1 MIRQVLAA
9 LTVCFAGLISLPA
22 AATSREIF
30 FTVERNGTPFGTHSL
45 RFETT
50 PQALTVSVAIDLK
63 VDFGPITV
71 FRYTHRNRE
80 VWTAG
85 TGGLRLAALDT
96 QTDDDGEKFRTAGV
110 ALGQGF
116 RLSEGEA
123 TGVLA
128 GDIVPTSYWHR
139 ASLERRAW
147 LDTQSGR
154 LRQVRVQPLGPESVT
169 VAGQPV
175 TANRYRVTGD
185 LEMDLWYLPNG
196 EWAGLE
202 FSARGSLI
210 RYRRQTPA
218 DVAVLPEGVKPAPA
232 LASAAP

>member
-1 MIRQVLAA
+1 MIRQVLAV
-9 LTVCFAGLISLPA
+9 LTVCIAGLIGLPA
-22 AATSREIF
+22 AGASREIF
-30 FTVERNGTPFGTHSL
+30 FTVERNGAPFGTHSL

-50 PQALTVSVAIDLK
+50 PEALTVAVAIDLK

-85 TGGLRLAALDT
+85 SGGLRLAALDT
-96 QTDDDGEKFRTAGV
+96 QTDDDGATFRTSGV
-110 ALGQGF
+110 SLGQGF
-116 RLSEGEA
+116 RLTEGEA
-123 TGVLA
+123 AGVLP

-154 LRQVRVQPLGPESVT
+154 LRQVKVQPLGPESLS
-169 VAGQPV
+169 VAGQSV

-210 RYRRQTPA
+210 RYLRQTPV
-218 DVAVLPEGVKPAPA
+218 DVAVLPDGAKPAPA
-232 LASAAP
+232 LVSAAQ